1 MTDSFKFYLDNIG
14 KFPLLTP
21 DQEIEL
27 SRRIV
32 AWQDLDEQRK
42 EITDPPP
49 LTAAEKRVVRSGERA
64 RQQLINSNLRL
75 VVSLARKYANRIQGT
90 GLELADLCQE
100 GCIGLARA
108 TEKFDGTR
116 GYKFS
121 TYAYW
126 WIRQSISRSID
137 HHSRMIRIPTNTIEN
152 INRLATWS
160 NQFHQLNGRAPSLQ
174 EMADHVE
181 RKPEELMMW
190 FERSTPTRSLDALCH
205 EDGSPLMNQI
215 ADTSKDSDVVSHVIK
230 SEEEEKLNRAI
241 NKLTAREYDVL
252 TRYYS
257 GTKGMPLAHIGAE
270 LGICRERTRQIK
282 NRALRKLRLIA
293 AQDHTPPRP
302 SNGLGHFE

>member
-1 MTDSFKFYLDNIG
+1 MSDSFKFYLDNIG
-14 KFPLLTP
+14 KYPLLTA

-32 AWQDLDEQRK
+32 AWLEIDEQRQEK
-42 EITDPPP
+42 TDPPP
-49 LTAAEKRVVRSGERA
+49 LTMAEKRVIRSGERA

-126 WIRQSISRSID
+126 WIRQSITRSID

-152 INRLATWS
+152 INRLAVWS
-160 NQFHQLNGRAPSLQ
+160 NQFQQMNGRVPTLQ
-174 EMADHVE
+174 EMADHVD
-181 RKPEELMMW
+181 RKPEEVMIW
-190 FERSTPTRSLDALCH
+190 FERSSPHRSL
-205 EDGSPLMNQI
+205 M
-215 ADTSKDSDVVSHVIK
+215 
-230 SEEEEKLNRAI
+230 
-241 NKLTAREYDVL
+241 
-252 TRYYS
+252 RYA
-257 GTKGMPLAHIGAE
+257 TKMDRH
-270 LGICRERTRQIK
+270 
-282 NRALRKLRLIA
+282 
-293 AQDHTPPRP
+293 
-302 SNGLGHFE
+302 